1 MEVSK
6 RVPMARKEVG
16 SKGEPR
22 QLLANHFGVCL
33 VKPKDDIDGYFYH
46 YDVCFLIYFV
56 TSLVCTHACEVYPY

>member
-33 VKPKDDIDGYFYH
+33 VKPKDDIDGYFYTFH
-46 YDVCFLIYFV
+46 YLF
-56 TSLVCTHACEVYPY
+56 SLLG